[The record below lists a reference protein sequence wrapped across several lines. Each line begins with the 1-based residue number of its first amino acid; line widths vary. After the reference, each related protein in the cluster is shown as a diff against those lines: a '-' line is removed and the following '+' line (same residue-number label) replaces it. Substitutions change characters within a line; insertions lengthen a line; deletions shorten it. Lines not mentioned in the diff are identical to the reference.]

1 MTLLFSAEGN
11 PHGQGALYS
20 ATYLNDNGDNS
31 GIARPAL
38 GNVVDRLIINSQDD
52 KMLNSTY
59 VMTCDVTCATITRGV
74 VSRRDV
80 T

>member
-1 MTLLFSAEGN
+1 MLSPTAEGN

-52 KMLNSTY
+52 KMLNSTCD
-59 VMTCDVTCATITRGV
+59 VMTCDLTCAT
-74 VSRRDV
+74 SRAMSSGRDV